1 MQKEKKVLDTS
12 VLIRWW
18 RICRDRTR
26 GELTPARVRGWA
38 RELIAFHES
47 DAIVTPVYLE
57 LIAGVRDR
65 QELHL
70 TQVFLNEFRCIDE
83 GHIPQQDWQE
93 ALRLAQRI
101 PRDAKP
107 RQLGDC
113 LIRAIANRLKHQ
125 VVTYDGSFPT

>member
-1 MQKEKKVLDTS
+1 MKKEKKVLDTS

-18 RICRDRTR
+18 KVCRARTR
-26 GELTPARVRGWA
+26 VELTPALVRGWA
-38 RELIAFHES
+38 RELIAFYKT

-57 LIAGVRDR
+57 MIAGVTD
-65 QELHL
+65 QEELRL
-70 TQVFLNEFRCIDE
+70 TRAFLGEFRCIDE

-93 ALRLAQRI
+93 ALRLAQRV

-113 LIRAIANRLKHQ
+113 LIRAIANRLKHK
-125 VVTYDGSFPT
+125 VTTHDTSFPT